1 MKTDKWFYELFLSQ
15 PGMLSE
21 LIPGFES
28 EWSFTYSSV
37 VVKEK
42 EFRFDGLFTPVSDDP
57 NIPIVFAEAQMQT
70 DKNFYSRF
78 FAETFLYLAQ
88 YEVNRPW
95 RGLLILSSP
104 GVNFG
109 TELPYNCLLQNQVT
123 RIFLK
128 DLQGRKE
135 LSSNLSLLQ
144 MLVTEQE
151 ESAEIGKNLLRTAES
166 ESEYEKRLTLIET
179 MLANKFPELTK
190 EIIMEMLEI
199 KTMDVTKS
207 RFYQQ
212 IYTEGRQEGLHEGRQ
227 EGLHEGRQ
235 EGEVNLVLRQLTRK
249 LANLSETMVKRVKKL
264 TIPQLENLGEALLGF
279 TQIGDLET
287 FLSKLESKPEQS
299 TLTQLDTEQPDQ
311 EN

>member
-151 ESAEIGKNLLRTAES
+151 ESAEIGKNLLRNAES

-212 IYTEGRQEGLHEGRQ
+212 IYTEGRQEG
-227 EGLHEGRQ
+227 
-235 EGEVNLVLRQLTRK
+235 EVNLVLRLLTRK

-279 TQIGDLET
+279 TEIRDLET
-287 FLSKLESKPEQS
+287 FLSKLESKPEQP

>member
-212 IYTEGRQEGLHEGRQ
+212 IYTEGRQEG
-227 EGLHEGRQ
+227 
-235 EGEVNLVLRQLTRK
+235 EVNLVLRLLTRK

-264 TIPQLENLGEALLGF
+264 TTPQLENLGEALLGF

>member
-151 ESAEIGKNLLRTAES
+151 ESAEIGKNLLRNAES

-212 IYTEGRQEGLHEGRQ
+212 IYTEGRQEG
-227 EGLHEGRQ
+227 
-235 EGEVNLVLRQLTRK
+235 EVNLVLRLLTRK

-264 TIPQLENLGEALLGF
+264 TIPQLENLGEALLEF

>member
-227 EGLHEGRQ
+227 EG
-235 EGEVNLVLRQLTRK
+235 EVNLVLRLLTRK

>member
-1 MKTDKWFYELFLSQ
+1 M
-15 PGMLSE
+15 
-21 LIPGFES
+21 
-28 EWSFTYSSV
+28 
-37 VVKEK
+37 
-42 EFRFDGLFTPVSDDP
+42 
-57 NIPIVFAEAQMQT
+57 
-70 DKNFYSRF
+70 
-78 FAETFLYLAQ
+78 
-88 YEVNRPW
+88 
-95 RGLLILSSP
+95 
-104 GVNFG
+104 NFG

-151 ESAEIGKNLLRTAES
+151 ESTKIGKNLLKTAES

-212 IYTEGRQEGLHEGRQ
+212 IYTEGRQEEAA
-227 EGLHEGRQ
+227 
-235 EGEVNLVLRQLTRK
+235 NLVLRQLTRK

-264 TIPQLENLGEALLGF
+264 TIPQLENLGEALLEF
-279 TQIGDLET
+279 TQIVDLER
-287 FLSKLESKPEQS
+287 FLSKLESKPEES
-299 TLTQLDTEQPDQ
+299 TLIQPDQ

>member
-1 MKTDKWFYELFLSQ
+1 
-15 PGMLSE
+15 
-21 LIPGFES
+21 
-28 EWSFTYSSV
+28 
-37 VVKEK
+37 
-42 EFRFDGLFTPVSDDP
+42 
-57 NIPIVFAEAQMQT
+57 
-70 DKNFYSRF
+70 
-78 FAETFLYLAQ
+78 
-88 YEVNRPW
+88 
-95 RGLLILSSP
+95 
-104 GVNFG
+104 
-109 TELPYNCLLQNQVT
+109 
-123 RIFLK
+123 
-128 DLQGRKE
+128 
-135 LSSNLSLLQ
+135 

-151 ESAEIGKNLLRTAES
+151 ESAEIGKNLLRRAES

-227 EGLHEGRQ
+227 EG
-235 EGEVNLVLRQLTRK
+235 EVNLVLRLLTRK

>member
-151 ESAEIGKNLLRTAES
+151 ESAEIGKNLLRNAES

-212 IYTEGRQEGLHEGRQ
+212 IYTEGRQEEAA
-227 EGLHEGRQ
+227 
-235 EGEVNLVLRQLTRK
+235 NLVLRLLTRK

-264 TIPQLENLGEALLGF
+264 TIPQLENLGEAC
-279 TQIGDLET
+279 
-287 FLSKLESKPEQS
+287 
-299 TLTQLDTEQPDQ
+299 
-311 EN
+311 

>member
-1 MKTDKWFYELFLSQ
+1 
-15 PGMLSE
+15 
-21 LIPGFES
+21 
-28 EWSFTYSSV
+28 
-37 VVKEK
+37 
-42 EFRFDGLFTPVSDDP
+42 
-57 NIPIVFAEAQMQT
+57 
-70 DKNFYSRF
+70 
-78 FAETFLYLAQ
+78 
-88 YEVNRPW
+88 
-95 RGLLILSSP
+95 
-104 GVNFG
+104 
-109 TELPYNCLLQNQVT
+109 
-123 RIFLK
+123 
-128 DLQGRKE
+128 
-135 LSSNLSLLQ
+135 
-144 MLVTEQE
+144 
-151 ESAEIGKNLLRTAES
+151 
-166 ESEYEKRLTLIET
+166 
-179 MLANKFPELTK
+179 
-190 EIIMEMLEI
+190 MEMLEI

-212 IYTEGRQEGLHEGRQ
+212 IYTEGRQ

>member
-227 EGLHEGRQ
+227 EEAA
-235 EGEVNLVLRQLTRK
+235 NLVLRQLTRK

-264 TIPQLENLGEALLGF
+264 TIPQLENLGEALLEF

>member
-151 ESAEIGKNLLRTAES
+151 ESAEIGKNLLRNAES

-212 IYTEGRQEGLHEGRQ
+212 IYTEGRQEG
-227 EGLHEGRQ
+227 
-235 EGEVNLVLRQLTRK
+235 EVNLVLRLLTRK

>member
-1 MKTDKWFYELFLSQ
+1 M
-15 PGMLSE
+15 
-21 LIPGFES
+21 
-28 EWSFTYSSV
+28 
-37 VVKEK
+37 
-42 EFRFDGLFTPVSDDP
+42 
-57 NIPIVFAEAQMQT
+57 
-70 DKNFYSRF
+70 
-78 FAETFLYLAQ
+78 
-88 YEVNRPW
+88 
-95 RGLLILSSP
+95 
-104 GVNFG
+104 NFG

-151 ESAEIGKNLLRTAES
+151 ESAEIGKNLLRNAES

-212 IYTEGRQEGLHEGRQ
+212 IYTEGRQEG
-227 EGLHEGRQ
+227 
-235 EGEVNLVLRQLTRK
+235 EVNLVLRLLTRK
-249 LANLSETMVKRVKKL
+249 LANLSETMVKRVKK
-264 TIPQLENLGEALLGF
+264 IDYSSVRKFRGSLLGF
-279 TQIGDLET
+279 TEIRDLET
-287 FLSKLESKPEQS
+287 FLSKLESKPEQP

>member
-1 MKTDKWFYELFLSQ
+1 
-15 PGMLSE
+15 
-21 LIPGFES
+21 
-28 EWSFTYSSV
+28 
-37 VVKEK
+37 
-42 EFRFDGLFTPVSDDP
+42 
-57 NIPIVFAEAQMQT
+57 
-70 DKNFYSRF
+70 
-78 FAETFLYLAQ
+78 
-88 YEVNRPW
+88 
-95 RGLLILSSP
+95 ILSSP

-151 ESAEIGKNLLRTAES
+151 ESTKIGKNLLKTAES

-212 IYTEGRQEGLHEGRQ
+212 IYTEGRQEEAA
-227 EGLHEGRQ
+227 
-235 EGEVNLVLRQLTRK
+235 NLVLRQLTRK

-264 TIPQLENLGEALLGF
+264 TIPQLENLGEALLEF
-279 TQIGDLET
+279 TQIVDLER
-287 FLSKLESKPEQS
+287 FLSKLESKPEES
-299 TLTQLDTEQPDQ
+299 TLIQPDQ

>member
-212 IYTEGRQEGLHEGRQ
+212 IYTEGRQEG
-227 EGLHEGRQ
+227 
-235 EGEVNLVLRQLTRK
+235 EVNLVLRLLTRK

-264 TIPQLENLGEALLGF
+264 TIPQLENLGEALLEF

>member
-1 MKTDKWFYELFLSQ
+1 
-15 PGMLSE
+15 MLSE

-151 ESAEIGKNLLRTAES
+151 ESTKIGKNLLKTAES
-166 ESEYEKRLTLIET
+166 ESEYERRLTLIET

-212 IYTEGRQEGLHEGRQ
+212 IYTEGRQEEAA
-227 EGLHEGRQ
+227 
-235 EGEVNLVLRQLTRK
+235 NLVLRQLTRK

-264 TIPQLENLGEALLGF
+264 TIPQLENLGEALLEF

-299 TLTQLDTEQPDQ
+299 ILIQPDQ

>member
-212 IYTEGRQEGLHEGRQ
+212 IYTEGRQEG
-227 EGLHEGRQ
+227 
-235 EGEVNLVLRQLTRK
+235 EVNLVLRLLTRK

>member
-151 ESAEIGKNLLRTAES
+151 ESTKIGKNLLKTAES
-166 ESEYEKRLTLIET
+166 ESEYERRLTLIET

-212 IYTEGRQEGLHEGRQ
+212 IYTEGRQEG
-227 EGLHEGRQ
+227 
-235 EGEVNLVLRQLTRK
+235 EVNLVLRLLTRK

-287 FLSKLESKPEQS
+287 FLSKLESKPEQP

-311 EN
+311 ENYDNRTDINCS

>member
-151 ESAEIGKNLLRTAES
+151 ESAEIGKNLLRNAES

-227 EGLHEGRQ
+227 EG
-235 EGEVNLVLRQLTRK
+235 EVNLVLRLLTRK

-264 TIPQLENLGEALLGF
+264 TIPQLENLGEALLEF

-299 TLTQLDTEQPDQ
+299 TLIQLDQ
-311 EN
+311 ED

>member
-212 IYTEGRQEGLHEGRQ
+212 IYTEGRQEGG
-227 EGLHEGRQ
+227 
-235 EGEVNLVLRQLTRK
+235 VNLVLRLLTRK

-264 TIPQLENLGEALLGF
+264 TIPQLENLGEALLEF
-279 TQIGDLET
+279 TEIRDLEI
-287 FLSKLESKPEQS
+287 FLSKLEFKPEQS
-299 TLTQLDTEQPDQ
+299 ILTQLDPEQPDQ